1 MESESL
7 NITIR
12 KAFIRMLILGFVWSI
27 FFGLYKI
34 SNYEDP
40 GLVSVILFLLGIY
53 ALLEISLVIIDYILS
68 KRQSSNNP
76 R

>member
-1 MESESL
+1 MESKSL

-12 KAFIRMLILGFVWSI
+12 KAIIRMLILGFVWSI

-34 SNYEDP
+34 SDYRDP

-53 ALLEISLVIIDYILS
+53 AVLEILLIVIDYVLS
-68 KRQSSNNP
+68 KRTRTKNH

>member
-1 MESESL
+1 MESENL

-12 KAFIRMLILGFVWSI
+12 KAIIRMLILGFVWSV

-34 SNYEDP
+34 SDYRDP
-40 GLVSVILFLLGIY
+40 GLVSVVLFLLGIY
-53 ALLEISLVIIDYILS
+53 AVLEILLLAIDYVLS
-68 KRQSSNNP
+68 KSQRSKNI